1 MHINQHLANALRKV
15 HLENARHI
23 NRIRTAAVGSFVVV
37 ISGLCFLPGTN
48 VHEDWRITL
57 IPLSIYAVMALLVM
71 LGAEASPKALW
82 VSRFAIPIVD
92 IPMAWFIL
100 YICLT
105 YWNRDGSTTDEIKSQ
120 LEIAKGVAG
129 ISVGIFICL
138 LMLSTFTLN
147 RAHFFVSLAMIV
159 PAQFSLGKIATIG
172 PGGQWVSMLLFATA
186 TWICLFARR
195 SRISLVNK
203 ITEETTR
210 RRRLQTYFSPGVGKM
225 LGQQDEDDLAMGK
238 ESEVTVIISDIRGF
252 TALSE
257 RLDCRETV
265 KLLNLYH
272 SKMVEAVFQH
282 GGTLDKYL
290 GDGLLAYFNAPIGQ
304 ADHAERAV
312 QCALAMNCALA
323 SLNTNRSWH
332 GLEELQMGIGIH
344 TGRAIVGDIGAPHR
358 KEFTAIGEAVN
369 VASRLESMTKE
380 LGHPVLV
387 SKATFDQVTDHVAW
401 IEVGTFPIRG
411 CAAPLELFS
420 PGALEGSPQAMNSD
434 KGPL

>member
-1 MHINQHLANALRKV
+1 MHINQHLANALHEV

-23 NRIRTAAVGSFVVV
+23 NRIRITAVGSFLVV
-37 ISGLCFLPGTN
+37 IAGLCIIPGTEAHPN
-48 VHEDWRITL
+48 WQKTL
-57 IPLSIYAVMALLVM
+57 IPLSIYAIIALLVM
-71 LGAEASPKALW
+71 LSAEGNPKVLW
-82 VSRFAIPIVD
+82 ASRFAIPIVD
-92 IPMAWFIL
+92 IPMAWFTL

-105 YWNRDGSTTDEIKSQ
+105 QWDANVAR
-120 LEIAKGVAG
+120 GVAG
-129 ISVGIFICL
+129 VSIGIFLCL

-147 RAHFFVSLAMIV
+147 RAHLFVSFAMIV
-159 PAQFSLGKIATIG
+159 LAQHSLEIKAGVG
-172 PGGQWVSMLLFATA
+172 LGGQWVSVLLFATA
-186 TWICLFARR
+186 IWICLFARR

-210 RRRLQTYFSPGVGKM
+210 RRRLQTYFSPGVGEM

-238 ESEVTVIISDIRGF
+238 EGEVTVIISDIRGF

-290 GDGLLAYFNAPIGQ
+290 GDGLLAYFNAPIDQ
-304 ADHAERAV
+304 TDHAERAV
-312 QCALAMNCALA
+312 QCALSMNCALA

-358 KEFTAIGEAVN
+358 KEFTAIGKAVN
-369 VASRLESMTKE
+369 IASRLESMTKE
-380 LGHPVLV
+380 LGHSVLV
-387 SKATFDQVTDHVAW
+387 SKATADQVTDHVAW

-411 CAAPLELFS
+411 CATPLQLFS
-420 PGALEGSPQAMNSD
+420 PGAAEELAPAEE
-434 KGPL
+434 